1 MTSGLDEA
9 VGIALLLATI
19 GFSAASVLLLQ
30 RGRSGE
36 SVMDGMVQLVFLPE
50 KRRAYLWIMSVEGSL
65 FVLSGIVL
73 GVFLLTGWPLDLGL
87 LAFVLLFLAAIAM
100 MSWRTVLG
108 LRPTVLTEEQ
118 KETVRRELP
127 NSLSGLAFIPLQGEE
142 PSDPSSRRLFVVSV
156 EPSPEGDPGV
166 RRSRRSRRG
175 GAAGLEPTG
184 SELLGGR

>member
-1 MTSGLDEA
+1 MTTALDQA
-9 VGIALLLATI
+9 VGIGLLLATI
-19 GFSAASVLLLQ
+19 GFSAASVILLQ
-30 RGRSGE
+30 RSRSGA

-50 KRRAYLWIMSVEGSL
+50 KRRTYLWIMSIEGGL

-73 GVFLLTGWPLDLGL
+73 GAFLLTGLPLDLGL
-87 LAFVLLFLAAIAM
+87 SAFLVLFVAAIAM

-142 PSDPSSRRLFVVSV
+142 PSSPSSRRLFVVSV
-156 EPSPEGDPGV
+156 QPSSGEEPV
-166 RRSRRSRRG
+166 ARRSRRSRR

-184 SELLGGR
+184 SELIGGR

>member
-1 MTSGLDEA
+1 MTSVLDQA
-9 VGIALLLATI
+9 VGIGLLLATI
-19 GFSAASVLLLQ
+19 GFSAASVILLQ
-30 RGRSGE
+30 RSRTGA

-50 KRRAYLWIMSVEGSL
+50 KRRLYLWIMSIEGGL
-65 FVLSGIVL
+65 FVISGIVL
-73 GVFLLTGWPLDLGL
+73 GVFLVTGLPLDFGL
-87 LAFVLLFLAAIAM
+87 AAFLALFVAAIAL

-142 PSDPSSRRLFVVSV
+142 PADPSSRRLFVVSIH
-156 EPSPEGDPGV
+156 PSPGEEPAS

-175 GAAGLEPTG
+175 SAGLEPTG
-184 SELLGGR
+184 SELVGGR